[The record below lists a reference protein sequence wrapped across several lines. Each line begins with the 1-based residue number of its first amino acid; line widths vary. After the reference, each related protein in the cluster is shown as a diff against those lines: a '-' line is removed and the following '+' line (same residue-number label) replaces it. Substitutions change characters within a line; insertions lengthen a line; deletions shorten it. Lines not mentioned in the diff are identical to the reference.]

1 MKALEMQLPFIDL
14 AAQQSRI
21 RAPLEKAIL
30 NVLDDGKYIMGPQ
43 VAQLEKELAD
53 FCGAKHCLSCANGT
67 DALQLALMAL
77 GVKAGDAV
85 FVPSFTFAATAE
97 VVAITGASP
106 VFVDIR
112 PDTLTID
119 PAHLLRTIENVTEKS
134 KLKPKAIIAVDLF
147 GQPANYPLLRTIAD
161 DYGLK
166 LVADSAQG
174 CGCTLHDHHPIF
186 WADATTFSFFPA
198 KPLGCYG
205 DGGAILVKDG
215 ELRERLTSL
224 RVHGQATAKDI
235 EANGFTHDPKYL
247 NLRLGITG
255 RLDTLQAAVLL
266 EKLRIFGDE
275 IELRNQVA
283 DRYTS
288 GLDGRVAATPTVI
301 EGGRSVWAQYTIEH
315 SNRDGLAAHLK
326 AHGIPT
332 AIYYP
337 VPLHRQPVYSG
348 YPSGPGGL
356 PVSDEKIR
364 KVISLPMSP
373 YLDSGIQDQIIG
385 AVREFR

>member
-1 MKALEMQLPFIDL
+1 MLTSFIDIL
-14 AAQQSRI
+14 SQRRVIGPAIDAALLSVASSGQF
-21 RAPLEKAIL
+21 
-30 NVLDDGKYIMGPQ
+30 IMGPE
-43 VAQLEKELAD
+43 VHAFEKKLAE
-53 FCGAKHCLSCANGT
+53 FGQAPFAVSCSNGT
-67 DALQLALMAL
+67 DALTLLMRAW
-77 GVKAGDAV
+77 GVGPGDAV
-85 FVPSFTFAATAE
+85 FCPSFTFAATAE

-119 PAHLLRTIENVTEKS
+119 PAHLLRTIEDVIEKS
-134 KLKPKAIIAVDLF
+134 ELKPKAIIAVDLF

-205 DGGAILVKDG
+205 DGGAILVKDE
-215 ELRERLTSL
+215 ELREHLTSL

-247 NLRLGITG
+247 NLRLGMTG

-266 EKLRIFGDE
+266 EKLKIFGDE

-288 GLDGRVAATPTVI
+288 GLAGRVAATPTVI

-356 PVSDEKIR
+356 PVSDEKILR
-364 KVISLPMSP
+364 VISLPMSP